1 VRTALLAAVGSGC
14 AMTSD
19 LGVISH
25 DAIHDLGGSVA
36 LRGGIGVVN
45 RYTAMI
51 DTEIRGDVA
60 SDNTRLAFGTGVD
73 GGVPI
78 GTARLLAR
86 VGIWGAVASSTRE
99 DSIVP
104 SFELA
109 GYIPDHESSDTDS
122 KYGWQSGGIVFGV
135 REDLDVVPYTT
146 VFVGYQLYLIPG
158 Y

>member
-1 VRTALLAAVGSGC
+1 VRTVVLAVAASGC

-25 DAIHDLGGSVA
+25 DAIHDLGGSVD
-36 LRGGIGVVN
+36 LRGGFGLVTH
-45 RYTAMI
+45 YTAMV

-60 SDNTRLAFGTGVD
+60 VDNTRLAFGTGVD

-78 GTARLLAR
+78 GEGRLLAR

-99 DSIVP
+99 NSVVP

-109 GYIPDHESSDTDS
+109 GYIPDHETPAPGS

-135 REDLDVVPYTT
+135 REDLDVVAYTT
-146 VFVGYQLYLIPG
+146 AFVGYQLFFIPG